1 MITIRRSDERGYADH
16 GWLKARHS
24 FSFAGY
30 RDPMHMGF
38 RTLRVLN
45 EDRVAPGKGFSEHP
59 HRDMEIITVVLEGAL
74 AHRDNTGGQ
83 GVIRPGM
90 IQRMSAGSGVLHS
103 EFNASA
109 TEPVHLMQ
117 IWIVPDRTGVTP
129 RYEDRTIPAE
139 ERHNTLRL
147 LVSPDGAEGS
157 LDIYQDVRLYGAR
170 LDAWSEVT
178 HQLQQ
183 DRHAWLQVASGDV
196 TVNGS
201 ALTAGDAAAVSD
213 EQTLEIMAT
222 ADAEILLFD
231 LN

>member
-90 IQRMSAGSGVLHS
+90 VQRMSAGSGVLHS

-117 IWIVPDRTGVTP
+117 IWIVPDRTGVPP
-129 RYEDRTIPAE
+129 RYDDRTIPAE
-139 ERHNTLRL
+139 GRHNTLRL
-147 LVSPDGAEGS
+147 LVSPDGADDS
-157 LDIYQDVRLYGAR
+157 LDIHQDVRLYGAR

-178 HQLQQ
+178 HQLQSG
-183 DRHAWLQVASGDV
+183 RHAWLQVASGDV
-196 TVNGS
+196 TVNGT
-201 ALTAGDAAAVSD
+201 ALSAGDAAAVSD
-213 EQTLEIMAT
+213 EQTLAIMAT